1 MSTFHSNGRTVL
13 LFTTDDQAVRVVTHR
28 LLQELG
34 HDVKLSESID
44 DALRALRDTGAELL
58 IVGDA
63 TPDVAGLAERSAA
76 LVNRIGDLPN
86 GSRPREIAI
95 FVNATHDDVP
105 QQPRTDYPGCR
116 VHQFFKPLHMH
127 GLLSVL
133 REMARNPLAGRPAQP
148 PPDPQHGH
156 RPQMA

>member
-13 LFTTDDQAVRVVTHR
+13 LFSTDDQAVRVVTHR

-34 HDVKLSESID
+34 HEVRLSESID
-44 DALRALRDTGAELL
+44 DALQVLRTGGVELL
-58 IVGDA
+58 VVGDS
-63 TPDVAGLAERSAA
+63 TPDVAGLAERSAS
-76 LVNRIGDLPN
+76 LVNRIGDLPS

-95 FVNATHDDVP
+95 FVNATHDDSP

-116 VHQFFKPLHMH
+116 VHRFFKPLHMH

-133 REMARNPLAGRPAQP
+133 RDMARKQPVGHTAQP
-148 PPDPQHGH
+148 PQDPQSGL
-156 RPQMA
+156 RPQWA